1 MIKKD
6 FEYIYGPVYSWRLG
20 SSLGIDPISQ
30 KDKICSFDCIY
41 CQIGK
46 TKVLSRQRQVY
57 VPIDKVIEEI
67 KKLPKV
73 EIDYITFA
81 GRGEPTL
88 AKNLG
93 DMIKEVKALNV
104 AKTAVLTNSSL
115 MYTEDLRKELLP
127 ADFVILKLDAGS
139 QKMLEKINQPVKEI
153 SFNMILDGIK
163 HFKSEYKG
171 KLALQIMFMEENKD
185 DAENIAKI
193 AREISPD
200 EVQLNTPLRY
210 CAVKSLTKDQLQE
223 IKKYFKGLK
232 TITVYEADK
241 KEVKPISKDKTL
253 RRRGKNLK

>member
-30 KDKICSFDCIY
+30 EDKICSFDCIY

-46 TKVLSRQRQVY
+46 TKVLSCQRQIY
-57 VPIDKVIEEI
+57 VSVDKVIEEI
-67 KKLPKV
+67 NKLPPV
-73 EIDYITFA
+73 EFDYITFA

-115 MYTEDLRKELLP
+115 MYMEDLRKELLL

-163 HFKSEYKG
+163 RFKSEYKG
-171 KLALQIMFMEENKD
+171 KLALQVMFMQENKD

-200 EVQLNTPLRY
+200 EVQINTPLRS

-232 TITVYEADK
+232 TITVYEVDK
-241 KEVKPISKDKTL
+241 KEVKSISKDKTL
-253 RRRGKNLK
+253 IRRGKI